1 MSKIKTREYTL
12 EQIQH
17 NLILF
22 YNKITEKNL
31 DVNFWIN
38 ADRADF
44 KPLKKITIVKKKEIQ
59 TNIHSIKE
67 IRQHILNV
75 KKEYYANKKFAN
87 ITIDLDTNLVEQL
100 NDITKYKTLK
110 TKKILS
116 VHIVVYMTDGFGNL
130 DLANKSEL
138 RVGYYIKDF
147 RTLNYKIKNIEVLMR
162 LVADGIVSTNTLE
175 GITYEQ
181 MLNKV
186 EKNKNVHKNN

>member
-1 MSKIKTREYTL
+1 MSKIKKRDYTL

-17 NLILF
+17 NLTLF
-22 YNKITEKNL
+22 HNKITDKSL

-38 ADRADF
+38 AERADF
-44 KPLKKITIVKKKEIQ
+44 KPLKKTTIVKKKEIQ

-67 IRQHILNV
+67 IRQHVLNV

-87 ITIDLDTNLVEQL
+87 ITIDLDTNTIEQL
-100 NDITKYKTLK
+100 NDVTKYKILK

-116 VHIVVYMTDGFGNL
+116 VHIVIYMTDAFGNL
-130 DLANKSEL
+130 DLGNKSEL

-147 RTLNYKIKNIEVLMR
+147 RTLNFKIKNIEILMR
-162 LVADGIVSTNTLE
+162 LVADGIVFTNTLD

-181 MLNKV
+181 MLNKI
-186 EKNKNVHKNN
+186 EKNKNVRV